1 MSIFASISLYKYIF
15 KINSELKSEKPIE
28 EDYNAIQT
36 RVIVD
41 GSYSIENSNI
51 DKYKITNMD
60 ELRVFYSL
68 ISPEIVTNS
77 DERSSNFVNSFEI
90 NEKDFEENTIFIHY
104 IEEGSGSNKNTF
116 IGVNLENKEVDFIIN
131 SESPMIG
138 TTDRAYWYFI
148 AIIPSKYL
156 DGVNT
161 YSWNIP

>member
-1 MSIFASISLYKYIF
+1 MKNKKVLITTILVLLIIVSIFASISLYKYIF

-90 NEKDFEENTIFIHY
+90 KEKDFKENTVFIHY
-104 IEEGSGSNKNTF
+104 IAEGSGQLRT
-116 IGVNLENKEVDFIIN
+116 L
-131 SESPMIG
+131 
-138 TTDRAYWYFI
+138 
-148 AIIPSKYL
+148 L
-156 DGVNT
+156 
-161 YSWNIP
+161 